1 MDRRVRLGRAFLV
14 SLRRLTIAFAA
25 ASLLALPSCRRPLGR
40 DATDAGVSPDDGSP
54 SVGDAPRGD
63 ILALDA
69 PTDPGASGP
78 AFLGRAVGSSARLA
92 SNFFAGTPFSGQVN
106 LLTTGSFDAP
116 QQMFSTD
123 NFARSTAYLALGAPV
138 GDHADWTARAAL
150 TQGDIASWIVAG
162 E

>member
-1 MDRRVRLGRAFLV
+1 MRSFIQGDRGPGPGVGRGKMDRRVRLGRAFLV

-69 PTDPGASGP
+69 P
-78 AFLGRAVGSSARLA
+78 VGDARLDLA
-92 SNFFAGTPFSGQVN
+92 
-106 LLTTGSFDAP
+106 
-116 QQMFSTD
+116 TD
-123 NFARSTAYLALGAPV
+123 GPRDV
-138 GDHADWTARAAL
+138 
-150 TQGDIASWIVAG
+150 
-162 E
+162 